1 MSKIILA
8 STAGFC
14 FGVNRAVELVEEL
27 LDKNQKVATL
37 GPIIHNPQ
45 LVENLSARGAR
56 IVESPDEVK
65 NDEVL
70 VLRSHGVA
78 KSITDRAKELGLS
91 VADATCPFVAKI
103 HKIVAKAGDEGQ
115 TVLIAGDRQHKEV
128 EGIIGHCTGDY
139 FVFET
144 PEDLELLSKKVENL
158 VEKPICVV
166 SQTTFNTEL
175 WKKCEKT
182 LKKLYTNAFVFDT
195 ICNATSKRQQEAYDL
210 ASKCD
215 AMIVVGGKHSS
226 NTRKLY
232 DVCKSV
238 CEKVVHIETAEEL
251 DVSFFADAELVG
263 VVAGASTP
271 SGIIKEV
278 LKTMQDL
285 QTPAQQEIIN
295 DEMTFEEM
303 LKATE
308 SSSNTDQKVKGIVLA
323 VSPTEIQVDIGRK
336 HTGYVTES
344 EFSYDTSVKLTEAV
358 KVGDELDLI
367 IMRTNDQEGTVM
379 LSKKR
384 FDAIAGWDKVN
395 TAKESGEVIESTVA
409 DVVKGGV
416 VAFYQGIRVFIP
428 ASQATLS
435 RTDDLETLKGQPIK
449 FRIIEIGP
457 RRRVIGS
464 ARAVLRELRSAAEE
478 KFWADIKIGDRFNG
492 TVKSLTGYGAFV
504 DLGGVDGMVHISEL
518 SWARIKHPSEVV
530 KVGDTLDVYIK
541 AIDEEKKKIS
551 LGYKKADENPWEVF
565 KAKYAI
571 GDVVTAKVVSMTT
584 YGAFARI
591 IAGIDGLVHIS
602 QIADRRIEKPA
613 DELKVGQEITAKI
626 IDIDLDKKR
635 VSLSI
640 RALIEKTEEAVEASD
655 EETVETSAQ
664 AVVEEAVKA
673 SDEAPAEAPAEEAV
687 EATEE

>member
-1 MSKIILA
+1 MKEIILA

-14 FGVNRAVELVEEL
+14 FGVNRAVEMVEDL
-27 LDKNQKVATL
+27 LNKGQKVATL

-45 LVENLSARGAR
+45 LVEDLGRRGAR

-65 NDEVL
+65 KDEVL
-70 VLRSHGVA
+70 VIRSHGVA
-78 KSITDRAKELGLS
+78 KSVTDCAENLRLP

-103 HKIVAKAGDEGQ
+103 HKIVAEAGKKGQ
-115 TVLIAGDRQHKEV
+115 TVLIAGDRNHKEV
-128 EGIIGHCTGDY
+128 EGIMGHCTGEFY
-139 FVFET
+139 VFET
-144 PEDLELLSKKVENL
+144 LEDLDNL
-158 VEKPICVV
+158 AKMGSISAKMPICVV

-175 WKKCEKT
+175 WKKCEKF
-182 LKKLYTNAFVFDT
+182 LKKVYTNAIIFDT
-195 ICNATSKRQQEAYDL
+195 ICNATSKRQQEAYEL

-215 AMIVVGGKHSS
+215 AMVVIGGRHSS
-226 NTRKLY
+226 NTCKLY

-238 CEKVVHIETAEEL
+238 CDKTVHVETADEIEG
-251 DVSFFADAELVG
+251 SFFLSADLVG

-271 SGIIKEV
+271 SGILKEG

-285 QTPAQQEIIN
+285 QTPVEQEIIN

-336 HTGYVTES
+336 HTGYVTEA
-344 EFSYDTSVKLTEAV
+344 EFSNDPSVKLTEAV

-384 FDAIAGWDKVN
+384 FDAIAGWNKVN
-395 TAKESGEVIESTVA
+395 AAKESGEVIESCVA

-416 VAFYQGIRVFIP
+416 VAYYEGIRVFIP

-435 RTDDLETLKGQPIK
+435 RTDDLSALKGQPIK
-449 FRIIEIGP
+449 FRIIEIGQ

-464 ARAVLRELRSAAEE
+464 ARAVLRELRSEAAE
-478 KFWADIKIGDRFNG
+478 KFWADVKVGDRFTG

-518 SWARIKHPSEVV
+518 AWERIKHPSEVV

-551 LGYKKADENPWEVF
+551 LGYKKADENPWEIF
-565 KAKYAI
+565 KAKYAV
-571 GDVVTAKVVSMTT
+571 GDVVTAKVVSMTA

-591 IAGIDGLVHIS
+591 IAGVDGLVHIS

-626 IDIDLDKKR
+626 IDIDLEKKR

-640 RALIEKTEEAVEASD
+640 RALIEKTEEVT
-655 EETVETSAQ
+655 EET
-664 AVVEEAVKA
+664 
-673 SDEAPAEAPAEEAV
+673 PAAAPAEETA

>member
-1 MSKIILA
+1 MKEIILA

-14 FGVNRAVELVEEL
+14 FGVNRAVEMVEDL
-27 LDKNQKVATL
+27 LNKGQKVATL

-45 LVENLSARGAR
+45 LVEDLGKRGAR

-65 NDEVL
+65 KDEVL
-70 VLRSHGVA
+70 VIRSHGVA
-78 KSITDRAKELGLS
+78 KSVTDCAENLRLT

-103 HKIVAKAGDEGQ
+103 HKIVAEAGKKGQ
-115 TVLIAGDRQHKEV
+115 TVLIAGDRNHKEV
-128 EGIIGHCTGDY
+128 EGIMGHCTGEFY
-139 FVFET
+139 VFET
-144 PEDLELLSKKVENL
+144 LEDLDNL
-158 VEKPICVV
+158 AKMGSISAKMPICVV

-175 WKKCEKT
+175 WKKCEKF
-182 LKKLYTNAFVFDT
+182 LKKVYTNAIIFDT
-195 ICNATSKRQQEAYDL
+195 ICNATSKRQQEAYEL

-215 AMIVVGGKHSS
+215 AMVVIGGRHSS
-226 NTRKLY
+226 NTCKLY

-238 CEKVVHIETAEEL
+238 CDKTVHVETADEIEG
-251 DVSFFADAELVG
+251 SFFLSADLVG

-285 QTPAQQEIIN
+285 QTPVEQEIIN

-303 LKATE
+303 LNATE

-336 HTGYVTES
+336 HTGYVTEA
-344 EFSYDTSVKLTEAV
+344 EFSNDPSVKLTEAV

-395 TAKESGEVIESTVA
+395 AAKESGEVIESYVA

-416 VAFYQGIRVFIP
+416 VAYYEGIRVFIP

-435 RTDDLETLKGQPIK
+435 RTDDLSALKGQPIK
-449 FRIIEIGP
+449 FRIIEIGQ

-464 ARAVLRELRSAAEE
+464 ARAVLRELRSEAAE
-478 KFWADIKIGDRFNG
+478 KFWADVKVGDRFTG

-518 SWARIKHPSEVV
+518 SWERIKHPSEVV

-551 LGYKKADENPWEVF
+551 LGYKKADENPWEIF
-565 KAKYAI
+565 KAKYAV
-571 GDVVTAKVVSMTT
+571 GDVVTAKVVSMTA

-591 IAGIDGLVHIS
+591 IAGVDGLVHIS

-626 IDIDLDKKR
+626 IDIDLEKKR

-640 RALIEKTEEAVEASD
+640 RALIEKTEEVT
-655 EETVETSAQ
+655 EET
-664 AVVEEAVKA
+664 
-673 SDEAPAEAPAEEAV
+673 PAEAPTEETA

>member
-1 MSKIILA
+1 MKEIILA

-14 FGVNRAVELVEEL
+14 FGVNRAVEMVEDL
-27 LDKNQKVATL
+27 LNKGQKVATL

-45 LVENLSARGAR
+45 LVEDLGRRGAR

-65 NDEVL
+65 KDEVL
-70 VLRSHGVA
+70 VIRSHGVA
-78 KSITDRAKELGLS
+78 KSVTDCAENLRLT

-103 HKIVAKAGDEGQ
+103 HKIVAEAGKKGQ
-115 TVLIAGDRQHKEV
+115 TVLIAGDRNHKEV
-128 EGIIGHCTGDY
+128 EGIMGHCTGEFY
-139 FVFET
+139 VFET
-144 PEDLELLSKKVENL
+144 LEDLDNL
-158 VEKPICVV
+158 AKMGSISAKMPICVV

-175 WKKCEKT
+175 WKKCEKF
-182 LKKLYTNAFVFDT
+182 LKKVYTNAIIFDT
-195 ICNATSKRQQEAYDL
+195 ICNATSKRQQEAYEL

-215 AMIVVGGKHSS
+215 AMVVIGGRHSS
-226 NTRKLY
+226 NTCKLY

-238 CEKVVHIETAEEL
+238 CDKTVHVETADEIEG
-251 DVSFFADAELVG
+251 SFFLSADLVG

-285 QTPAQQEIIN
+285 QTPVEQEIIN

-303 LKATE
+303 LNATE

-336 HTGYVTES
+336 HTGYVTEA
-344 EFSYDTSVKLTEAV
+344 EFSNDPSVKLTEAV

-384 FDAIAGWDKVN
+384 FDAIAGWNKVN
-395 TAKESGEVIESTVA
+395 AAKESGEVIESCVA

-416 VAFYQGIRVFIP
+416 VAYYEGIRVFIP

-435 RTDDLETLKGQPIK
+435 RTDDLSALKGQPIK
-449 FRIIEIGP
+449 FRIIEIGQ

-464 ARAVLRELRSAAEE
+464 ARAVLRELRSEAAE
-478 KFWADIKIGDRFNG
+478 KFWADVKVGDRFTG

-518 SWARIKHPSEVV
+518 SWERIKHPSEVV

-551 LGYKKADENPWEVF
+551 LGYKKADENPWEIF
-565 KAKYAI
+565 KAKYAV
-571 GDVVTAKVVSMTT
+571 GDVVTAKVVSMTA

-591 IAGIDGLVHIS
+591 IAGVDGLVHIS

-626 IDIDLDKKR
+626 IDIDLEKKR

-640 RALIEKTEEAVEASD
+640 RALIEKTEEVT
-655 EETVETSAQ
+655 EET
-664 AVVEEAVKA
+664 
-673 SDEAPAEAPAEEAV
+673 PAEAPAEETA